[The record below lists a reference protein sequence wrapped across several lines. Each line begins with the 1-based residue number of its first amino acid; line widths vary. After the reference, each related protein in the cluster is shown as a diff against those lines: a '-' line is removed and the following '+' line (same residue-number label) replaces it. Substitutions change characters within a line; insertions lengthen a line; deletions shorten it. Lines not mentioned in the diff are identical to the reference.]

1 MIAYLFFEAFS
12 ATFLIAR
19 ELKVLKSNL
28 WPAITLGNIS
38 FSFYKTLVVTTYA
51 LTVADVL
58 FGGPVAFSGG
68 GEVAISVAGVSSP
81 VRSTSLVLGPDLGL
95 GLVFGFDL
103 LLLSAPIQASSTIA
117 LAAAA
122 CLGVG
127 FR

>member
-1 MIAYLFFEAFS
+1 MIAYPFFEAFS

-38 FSFYKTLVVTTYA
+38 FSFYKTLVVTTYI

-68 GEVAISVAGVSSP
+68 GGEVAILVAGVSSP

-95 GLVFGFDL
+95 GLVFGFNL
-103 LLLSAPIQASSTIA
+103 LLLSAPI
-117 LAAAA
+117 
-122 CLGVG
+122 
-127 FR
+127 